1 MVIHKRASSD
11 IHIRPGKTYF
21 PLEFFPDVPA
31 HLSDVQGVHGR
42 VEVIPGGLVPE
53 NGGVPKTSLINVF
66 NRNVHGVGNVSL
78 PFIAGHYASMLICL
92 GEIQRIVYGD
102 VMLT

>member
-1 MVIHKRASSD
+1 VIFLFYLIPFRIEAK
-11 IHIRPGKTYF
+11 I
-21 PLEFFPDVPA
+21 FFTFNMFK
-31 HLSDVQGVHGR
+31 G
-42 VEVIPGGLVPE
+42 VEVIPGGLAPE

-66 NRNVHGVGNVSL
+66 NRNVHGVGKVSL
-78 PFIAGHYASMLICL
+78 QFIAGHYASMLICL